1 MAATRIIPMHVNK
14 GLSVKQCLTNRIEYA
29 ENGEKT
35 EDGEYVSSY
44 ACTPEIAEE
53 EFMLS
58 KREYFRITGR
68 APKGDIIAYQLRQSF
83 KPGEITPEEAN
94 EIGYELAM
102 KLTKG
107 NHAFI
112 VATHTDKAH
121 IHNHIIWNSTDLDC
135 TRKFRNFWGSYF
147 VVQRINDQLCLEHG
161 MSVIKPRPYHEREK
175 YTGYDKRKSYR
186 TELRE
191 AIDDALERRPA
202 NYEEFLLFLEEE
214 EYQIKRGRH
223 TAVRGNDH
231 ERFIRF
237 DSLGEG
243 YTERE
248 LRQYFE
254 AEDPTRTFG
263 KTERDFDMLI
273 DIQKKIAEGKGAGYE
288 NWAKVFNVKQMAQT
302 LLYLHEHGIRDY
314 DTLAERTKSVVTR
327 FNELSD
333 RMKGD
338 EKRLTEI
345 AALRTHIINYAKTAD
360 VYEAYKKSRYSKKF
374 FEEHREELTLRKA
387 ARDAFKAYQEEEPKG
402 RKLPKVKE
410 LNEEYARVL
419 ADKKQAY
426 AEYRQ
431 IRDEMKKLTMAKHNV
446 DEFLN
451 RDETEIHRKRD
462 RERHLSR

>member
-1 MAATRIIPMHVNK
+1 MAATRIIPMHINK
-14 GLSVKQCLTNRIEYA
+14 GLSVKQCLSDRIDYA

-35 EDGEYVSSY
+35 EHGEFVSSY
-44 ACTPEIAEE
+44 ACDPKTAEE

-58 KREYFRITGR
+58 KREYFRLTGR

-107 NHAFI
+107 HHAFI

-135 TRKFRNFWGSYF
+135 TRKFRNFWGSF
-147 VVQRINDQLCLEHG
+147 LVVQRINDQLCLEHG
-161 MSVIKPRPYHEREK
+161 LSVIKPKPYHERTK
-175 YTGYDKRKSYR
+175 YTDYDKRKSYR

-191 AIDDALERRPA
+191 AIDEALSRNPK
-202 NYEEFLLFLEEE
+202 NYEEFLMFLEEL

-223 TAVRGNDH
+223 TAVRSHDH

-248 LRQYFE
+248 IRQYFE
-254 AEDPTRTFG
+254 TDTRENSAG
-263 KTERDFDMLI
+263 KSGRDFDMLI
-273 DIQKKIAEGKGAGYE
+273 DIQKKISEGKGAGYE

-314 DTLAERTKSVVTR
+314 ETLAERTKSVSAR
-327 FNELSD
+327 FSELTD
-333 RMKGD
+333 RMKAD
-338 EKRLTEI
+338 EKRLAEI
-345 AALRTHIINYAKTAD
+345 AVLRTHIINYAKTGD
-360 VYEAYKKSRYSKKF
+360 VYEAYKKSGYSKKF
-374 FEEHREELTLRKA
+374 FEAHREELTLRKA
-387 ARDAFKAYQEEEPKG
+387 ARDAFKAYEAEGPKG
-402 RKLPKVKE
+402 RRLPKLKE

-426 AEYRQ
+426 AEYRE

-451 RDETEIHRKRD
+451 RDESERHRKQE

>member
-14 GLSVKQCLTNRIEYA
+14 GLSVKQCLANRIEYA

-68 APKGDIIAYQLRQSF
+68 VPKGDIIAYQLRQSF

-202 NYEEFLLFLEEE
+202 NYEEFLMFLEEE

-223 TAVRGNDH
+223 TAVRGIDH

-273 DIQKKIAEGKGAGYE
+273 DIQKKISEGKGAGYE

-333 RMKGD
+333 RMKAD
-338 EKRLTEI
+338 EKRLAEI

-360 VYEAYKKSRYSKKF
+360 VYEAYKKS
-374 FEEHREELTLRKA
+374 
-387 ARDAFKAYQEEEPKG
+387 
-402 RKLPKVKE
+402 
-410 LNEEYARVL
+410 
-419 ADKKQAY
+419 
-426 AEYRQ
+426 
-431 IRDEMKKLTMAKHNV
+431 
-446 DEFLN
+446 
-451 RDETEIHRKRD
+451 
-462 RERHLSR
+462 